1 MVKHEG
7 KESQTNVISGI
18 WTLYTNVEKTRCILK
33 GTGAQCTCISSVMP
47 LENVFDRISMSLPSI
62 FYAKHIITILQV
74 ELVLIRSQLWVVFWT
89 SRYLDV
95 CNSTG
100 WLAFA
105 FQFEKMNIQG
115 YNEAHR
121 QYLRFDTIGISSRL
135 VQYYSIVLLQ
145 QGACDCQ
152 S

>member
-1 MVKHEG
+1 MVKYEG

-18 WTLYTNVEKTRCILK
+18 WTLYTILEKTRCTVK
-33 GTGAQCTCISSVMP
+33 GTGAQCTCISSVMS
-47 LENVFDRISMSLPSI
+47 LENVFHIISMSLPSI
-62 FYAKHIITILQV
+62 FYAKHIITIF
-74 ELVLIRSQLWVVFWT
+74 INFANRISFDSFSVVT

-105 FQFEKMNIQG
+105 FQFEYRNIPG

-121 QYLRFDTIGISSRL
+121 QHLRFGTTGISSRL